1 MEIGTPR
8 WVEWTQVVPLNMP
21 VTDDDTS
28 TLPDELAPFAT
39 AELCAYCGC
48 SKLIRLIAWRCT
60 EPKLLTRWVFF
71 CPECEV
77 AVVATQR
84 RPPRIVVS
92 QPEINPFS
100 PFLNTINQDFCPAS
114 RLYYF
119 DVSRETFRRGS
130 PAYAG
135 SFRVDYRTA
144 RPTIVATLGAQW
156 TEQFGVSPPEH
167 LDVVHVTETS
177 AVAFDP
183 EKGRL
188 HALAHGRPT
197 LRFVPTDSAG
207 A

>member
-1 MEIGTPR
+1 
-8 WVEWTQVVPLNMP
+8 MP
-21 VTDDDTS
+21 VMDDDTL

-39 AELCAYCGC
+39 AEPCTYCGC
-48 SKLIRLIAWRCT
+48 SKFIRLIVWRRT

-100 PFLNTINQDFCPAS
+100 PFLNTINQDLCPAS
-114 RLYYF
+114 RLYYY

-130 PAYAG
+130 PAYVG
-135 SFRVDYRTA
+135 PFRVDYRTT

-156 TEQFGVSPPEH
+156 TKQSGVSPPEH
-167 LDVVHVTETS
+167 LDVVHVAETT

-183 EKGRL
+183 DKGRL
-188 HALAHGRPT
+188 HALAHGQPT